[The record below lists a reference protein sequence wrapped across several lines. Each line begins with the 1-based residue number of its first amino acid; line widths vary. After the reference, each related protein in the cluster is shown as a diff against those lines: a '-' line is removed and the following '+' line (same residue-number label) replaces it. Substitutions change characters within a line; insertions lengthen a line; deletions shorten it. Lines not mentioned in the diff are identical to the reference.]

1 MADENKDN
9 KDNKD
14 NKKPE
19 IKDLSTLN
27 QPLSATT
34 NLGVGKY
41 KVNSFDV
48 GKANNGHG
56 TGTRGDTV

>member
-1 MADENKDN
+1 MADENKN
-9 KDNKD
+9 

-19 IKDLSTLN
+19 IEDLSSLSSLN
-27 QPLSATT
+27 PSLSATT
-34 NLGVGKY
+34 NSGVGK
-41 KVNSFDV
+41 FDFAPLGV